1 MMMLWHDERL
11 RPAAHNPQQLVTGLV
26 AFAIPLLIGGG
37 LLLGYNQVRFG
48 NPFDTGYHFDS
59 GEGFTTPIDQGFWGL
74 IFSPYRGVFW
84 HTPLFFATLFAF
96 VPFLR
101 RHRLEA
107 LTVGTLS
114 LVLIGLYSM
123 WWMWWGGFAW
133 GPRFLVP
140 LTPFWVL
147 PLGSWVENA
156 ISMPPST
163 VTYRSRSTAFSAWI
177 RSLGASGI
185 ALCLLALTSVIVQ
198 ISAVTTNYVNYE
210 IELRGIFPTDWGDPL
225 AFGPPAQ
232 SIADMRH
239 SPVLGQFKLMLDG
252 FVINTDLAWLWA
264 SGNVQWLV
272 VLVGGA
278 VLLTLTAALVSW
290 WLAAGTTETDPQA
303 PGWPVQVLVVT
314 LPLIL
319 IAVWSGEVTRNPRYG
334 DPGQGYRAVLEEI
347 CATATEKDAVVSIAP
362 YAYHIPMNWMATY
375 CDLGLPIYGYAKNSF
390 DQAEAQQV
398 LNGVE
403 LESDRIW
410 FVTAGLPV
418 SDPENTIERWLANTA
433 YKANDEWHGDY
444 RLVRYGTSQSLKNK
458 PGVALNL
465 PMRGARGMT
474 VTVLDT
480 RSPELV
486 VAGEILPVDIFYELA
501 TEINVD
507 LRWFVQLISPEGYVT
522 SQLDTGPMD
531 GYARFTS
538 LEVGREQLER
548 AGLEI
553 PANAKTGV
561 YQLIAGLYDPNAE
574 GAPRFIAPDG
584 SDFVELGK
592 VTVEAKE

>member
-1 MMMLWHDERL
+1 MAGR
-11 RPAAHNPQQLVTGLV
+11 A
-26 AFAIPLLIGGG
+26 
-37 LLLGYNQVRFG
+37 
-48 NPFDTGYHFDS
+48 
-59 GEGFTTPIDQGFWGL
+59 
-74 IFSPYRGVFW
+74 
-84 HTPLFFATLFAF
+84 
-96 VPFLR
+96 
-101 RHRLEA
+101 
-107 LTVGTLS
+107 
-114 LVLIGLYSM
+114 
-123 WWMWWGGFAW
+123 
-133 GPRFLVP
+133 
-140 LTPFWVL
+140 
-147 PLGSWVENA
+147 
-156 ISMPPST
+156 
-163 VTYRSRSTAFSAWI
+163 
-177 RSLGASGI
+177 GI
-185 ALCLLALTSVIVQ
+185 
-198 ISAVTTNYVNYE
+198 
-210 IELRGIFPTDWGDPL
+210 
-225 AFGPPAQ
+225 
-232 SIADMRH
+232 
-239 SPVLGQFKLMLDG
+239 
-252 FVINTDLAWLWA
+252 
-264 SGNVQWLV
+264 
-272 VLVGGA
+272 GGA
-278 VLLTLTAALVSW
+278 VLLDTDCLALVSW
-290 WLAAGTTETDPQA
+290 WLDGRHHRDAIPKPCLAGPL
-303 PGWPVQVLVVT
+303 QVLVVT
-314 LPLIL
+314 LPTNSDRGRG
-319 IAVWSGEVTRNPRYG
+319 AGEVSRNPQLRR
-334 DPGQGYRAVLEEI
+334 PRAQGYRAVLEEI